1 MTVGQFFVDQIR
13 DCRVHVWPIGRQRD
27 KLVDRYSYQSVI
39 SKILKYRKYRT
50 QMKYRKVQ
58 ESYKNTG
65 IYRIYRT
72 AGITDPVSPAAVS
85 VNRRGYTFA
94 INDNTFEQS
103 CC

>member
-50 QMKYRKVQ
+50 QTKYRKVQ
-58 ESYKNTG
+58 ES
-65 IYRIYRT
+65 YRT